1 MNHPVPQGEMNY
13 ANNFFKLTQFF
24 NEQKVILQHVRD
36 ESAGGGLNAHH
47 ALMLGTF
54 QLELSQPLG
63 LRH

>member
-1 MNHPVPQGEMNY
+1 MQII
-13 ANNFFKLTQFF
+13 FFKLTQFF

-47 ALMLGTF
+47 ALMLGAF